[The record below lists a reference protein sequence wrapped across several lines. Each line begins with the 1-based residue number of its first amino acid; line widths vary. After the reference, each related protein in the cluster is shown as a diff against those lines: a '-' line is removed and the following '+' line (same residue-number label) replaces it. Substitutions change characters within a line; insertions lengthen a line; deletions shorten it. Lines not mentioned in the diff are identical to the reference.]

1 MNRRSSAAPSGLGAQ
16 FPAPLRGAA
25 VRPFAGNGREA
36 LIVEALRTPM
46 GKSHPERGWY
56 RDTHPNEML
65 GAVYTA
71 LLESTGLAPEAVEDL
86 VIGCTAPFGEQSRN
100 IARNAW
106 LQAGYPPEV
115 PATVLDRRCGSAQTA
130 VEMAAALVASG
141 THDIV
146 IAGGVE
152 HMGHVP
158 MDSPA
163 KISELYGD
171 PWPAELRARYDF
183 VPQGESAELIADRWG
198 ISRADMDEF
207 AVLSHRLAS
216 EAVAEGRFER
226 EMIPLDLAGEKRTSD
241 QTIRPD
247 TTLEGLAALKTVFRP
262 DGRITAGSS
271 SPISDGAAGVLLA
284 SREAAERYGLRPRA
298 RILDQTTVGVDP
310 VIMLTGPIPATR
322 KLLER
327 NGMAIGDIDLI
338 EINEAFSS
346 VVLAWERELRPD
358 MDRVN
363 VNGGAIAL
371 GHPVGATGARLFGT
385 LIAEMER
392 RDVETGLVTMCCGGG
407 LGTATL
413 VQRVDR

>member
-1 MNRRSSAAPSGLGAQ
+1 MAFSSPMS
-16 FPAPLRGAA
+16 RT
-25 VRPFAGNGREA
+25 GREA
-36 LIVEALRTPM
+36 LIIEALRTPM
-46 GKSHPERGWY
+46 GKSHPDRGWF
-56 RDTHPNEML
+56 RDVHPNEML

-71 LLESTGLAPEAVEDL
+71 LLASTGLAPDQVEDL

-141 THDIV
+141 THDV
-146 IAGGVE
+146 VVAGGVE

-158 MDSPA
+158 MNSPA
-163 KISELYGD
+163 AISELYGD
-171 PWPAELRARYDF
+171 PWPAELRALYDF

-198 ISRADMDEF
+198 ISRAMMDEF
-207 AVLSHRLAS
+207 AERSHRLATA
-216 EAVAEGRFER
+216 AVEGGRFER
-226 EMIPLDLAGEKRTSD
+226 EMIPLELDGELRTSD
-241 QTIRPD
+241 QAIRPD
-247 TTLEGLAALKTVFRP
+247 TTMKTLAGLKPVFRP
-262 DGRITAGSS
+262 EGRITAGSS

-284 SREAAERYGLRPRA
+284 SRAAAERYGLRPRA

-310 VIMLTGPIPATR
+310 IIMLTGPIPATR
-322 KLLER
+322 RLLER
-327 NGMAIGDIDLI
+327 NGMTMDDIDLV

-346 VVLAWERELRPD
+346 VVLAWERELKPD

-371 GHPVGATGARLFGT
+371 GHPVGASGSRLFGT
-385 LIAEMER
+385 LLAEMER
-392 RDVETGLVTMCCGGG
+392 RDVEIGLVTMCCGGG

-413 VQRVDR
+413 VQRVPESSSA

>member
-1 MNRRSSAAPSGLGAQ
+1 MAFSSPMSRA
-16 FPAPLRGAA
+16 
-25 VRPFAGNGREA
+25 GREA
-36 LIVEALRTPM
+36 LIIEALRTPM
-46 GKSHPERGWY
+46 GKSHPDRGWF
-56 RDTHPNEML
+56 RDVHPNEML

-71 LLESTGLAPEAVEDL
+71 LLASTGLAAEQVEDL

-141 THDIV
+141 THDV
-146 IAGGVE
+146 VLAGGVE

-158 MDSPA
+158 MNSPA
-163 KISELYGD
+163 AISELYGD
-171 PWPAELRARYDF
+171 PWPAELRALYDF
-183 VPQGESAELIADRWG
+183 VPQGESAELIADRWD
-198 ISRADMDEF
+198 ISRAMMDEF
-207 AVLSHRLAS
+207 AERSHRLATA
-216 EAVAEGRFER
+216 AVDAGRFER
-226 EMIPLDLAGEKRTSD
+226 EMIPLELDGERRASD
-241 QTIRPD
+241 QTIRPN
-247 TTLEGLAALKTVFRP
+247 TTMKTLAGLKPVFRP
-262 DGRITAGSS
+262 ENGRITAGSS

-284 SREAAERYGLRPRA
+284 SREAADRHGLRPRA

-310 VIMLTGPIPATR
+310 IIMLTGPIPATR

-327 NGMAIGDIDLI
+327 NGMTMDDIDLV

-346 VVLAWERELRPD
+346 VVLAWERELKPD

-371 GHPVGATGARLFGT
+371 GHPVGATGSRLFGT
-385 LIAEMER
+385 LLAEMER
-392 RDVETGLVTMCCGGG
+392 RDVEIGLVTMCCGGG

-413 VQRVDR
+413 VQRAS

>member
-1 MNRRSSAAPSGLGAQ
+1 MARAKGA
-16 FPAPLRGAA
+16 G
-25 VRPFAGNGREA
+25 PFTGRDA
-36 LIVEALRTPM
+36 LIVEALRLPT
-46 GKSHPERGWY
+46 GKSHAERGWY

-71 LLESTGLAPEAVEDL
+71 LLDSAGLAAAAVEDL
-86 VIGCTAPFGEQSRN
+86 IIGCTAPFGEQSRN
-100 IARNAW
+100 IGRNAW

-141 THDIV
+141 THDV
-146 IAGGVE
+146 VLAGGVE

-158 MDSPA
+158 MSSPA

-171 PWPAELRARYDF
+171 PWPPELRARYDF
-183 VPQGESAELIADRWG
+183 VPQGESAELIADRWA
-198 ISRADMDEF
+198 IPRAEMDSF
-207 AVLSHRLAS
+207 AARSHRLAA
-216 EAVAEGRFER
+216 EAAAAGRFER
-226 EMIPLDLAGEKRTSD
+226 EMIPLYLDGETRTTD
-241 QTIRPD
+241 QTIRPQTSVD
-247 TTLEGLAALKTVFRP
+247 GLAALKPAFRA

-284 SREAAERYGLRPRA
+284 SPEGAQRYGLRPRA

-327 NGMAIGDIDLI
+327 NGMTISDIDLI

-346 VVLAWERELRPD
+346 VVLAWERELKAD

-363 VNGGAIAL
+363 VNGGAIAV

-392 RDVETGLVTMCCGGG
+392 RDAEIGLVTMCCGGG
-407 LGTATL
+407 LGTAAL
-413 VQRVDR
+413 VQRAG

>member
-1 MNRRSSAAPSGLGAQ
+1 MPTN
-16 FPAPLRGAA
+16 
-25 VRPFAGNGREA
+25 PFTTHGREA
-36 LIVEALRTPM
+36 LVVEALRTPM
-46 GKSHPERGWY
+46 GKSHPERGWF

-71 LLESTGLAPEAVEDL
+71 LLESTGLAPDVVEDL
-86 VIGCTAPFGEQSRN
+86 VVGCTAPFGEQSRN
-100 IARNAW
+100 VARNAW

-141 THDIV
+141 THDVV

-158 MDSPA
+158 MNSPA

-183 VPQGESAELIADRWG
+183 VPQGESAELIADRWD
-198 ISRADMDEF
+198 ISRTQMDEF
-207 AVLSHRLAS
+207 AVRSHRLAA
-216 EAVAEGRFER
+216 EAVAAGRFER
-226 EMIPLDLAGEKRTSD
+226 EMIPLELDGEKRISD

-247 TTLEGLAALKTVFRP
+247 TSLEGLATLRTVFRP
-262 DGRITAGSS
+262 ENGRITAGSS

-284 SREAAERYGLRPRA
+284 SREGAERYGLRPRA

-310 VIMLTGPIPATR
+310 IIMLTGPIPATR

-327 NGMAIGDIDLI
+327 NGMSIGDIDLV

-346 VVLAWERELRPD
+346 VVLAWERELEPD
-358 MDRVN
+358 LDRVN

-371 GHPVGATGARLFGT
+371 GHPVGASGSRLFGT

-392 RDVETGLVTMCCGGG
+392 RDVEIGLVTMCCGGG

-413 VQRVDR
+413 VQRIDW